1 MIMIMTDQAALTL
14 TQTWTG
20 QAAQQY
26 SPDDKAGDQ
35 ADEGEAV
42 EGDKGA

>member
-14 TQTWTG
+14 TRTG
-20 QAAQQY
+20 QAAQRY